1 MKLLDHLQIR
11 SDLPWT
17 PSAMRLGR
25 DTPRMAVALEK
36 SLEKAQTHSKKG
48 DRLIA
53 STESGLY

>member
-1 MKLLDHLQIR
+1 MELLDHLQIR

-36 SLEKAQTHSKKG
+36 SLEKA
-48 DRLIA
+48 
-53 STESGLY
+53 